1 MIIMLKL
8 RLRRIAAVAAMIGAM
23 LTLIFINQPMALV
36 SSSDRPNYSN
46 LEGKLAL
53 DSLKN
58 IKISAE
64 YYGQDYDRSYFGDG
78 WQSTDGCDTRN
89 IILNRDMSD
98 VAVNQSCQ
106 VISGTLHDPY
116 TGKMIYFERGSDS
129 SSLVQID
136 HVVAL
141 SNAWK
146 TGAYL
151 LSESKRLELANDPL
165 ELLAVDGQSNQQKSD
180 GDASQWLPDNK
191 SFWCDYVARQIAVK
205 EKYDLW
211 MDEAEYS
218 TIENIIGSSCPNEIL
233 PMP

>member
-1 MIIMLKL
+1 MLKF
-8 RLRRIAAVAAMIGAM
+8 RLRRIVAILVLVSVM
-23 LTLIFINQPMALV
+23 LTLVLTSQSVLFV
-36 SSSDRPNYSN
+36 SNVESSNYSN
-46 LEGKLAL
+46 KKGELAL
-53 DSLKN
+53 DSLEK
-58 IKISAE
+58 IKISTA
-64 YYGQDYDRSYFGDG
+64 YYGQDYVRSYFGDG
-78 WQSTDGCDTRN
+78 WQSTGGCDTRN

-98 VAVNQSCQ
+98 VTVNQSCQ
-106 VISGTLHDPY
+106 VIRGTLHDPY

-151 LSESKRLELANDPL
+151 LSESERIKLANDPL

-205 EKYDLW
+205 GKYDLW
-211 MDEAEYS
+211 MVESEYS
-218 TIENIIGSSCPNEIL
+218 TIKNILIASCPNEVL
-233 PMP
+233 PIP